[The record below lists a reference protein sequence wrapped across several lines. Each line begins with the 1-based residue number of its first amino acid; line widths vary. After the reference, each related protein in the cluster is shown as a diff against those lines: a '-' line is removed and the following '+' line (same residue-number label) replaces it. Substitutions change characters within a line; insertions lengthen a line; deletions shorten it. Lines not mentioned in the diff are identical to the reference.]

1 MTDSRPIRIVVV
13 DDHDVVRH
21 GLRVFIRT
29 FADMEFV
36 GEANNGLNAI
46 QVCLETN
53 PDLVLM
59 DIFMPQMDGIEAIK
73 RIKQDNPYIKILAL
87 TSSRAEETVVG
98 ALKAGATGY
107 ILKNAS
113 FEEMDRA
120 IRDVMMG
127 RRSLSPEAA
136 SALIQATTRPPEEH
150 FDLTPRELEV
160 LALLVTGVNNGEI
173 AERLFVSV
181 STVKYHIGN
190 LFTKIGATNRVE
202 ALKIAMEHHLIK

>member
-1 MTDSRPIRIVVV
+1 MSDSRPIRIVVV

-36 GEANNGLNAI
+36 GEANNGLSAI
-46 QVCLETN
+46 RVCQETM
-53 PDLVLM
+53 PDLVLI

-73 RIKQDNPYIKILAL
+73 HIKQDNPAIKILAL

-98 ALKAGATGY
+98 ALKAGAMGY

-113 FEEMDRA
+113 FEEMDQA
-120 IRDVMMG
+120 IRNVMAG
-127 RRSLSPEAA
+127 RRTLSPEAA
-136 SALIQATTRPPEEH
+136 TVLIQATTRQPAEQ

-160 LALLVTGVNNGEI
+160 LALLVTGLNNGEI
-173 AERLFVSV
+173 AEQLFVST
-181 STVKYHIGN
+181 STVKYHISN
-190 LFTKIGATNRVE
+190 LFTKIGAANRID